1 MPVGWMDACLRAYVR
16 TPGTTTTQV
25 SATSFQ
31 SSQLQTYVKASNPWL
46 CHQKKHTI
54 GGRYCC
60 CRYGHHGRGC
70 SGHVCTFLVRKTLL
84 RPLFC
89 FTSYLQRRAESRLCF
104 VGLAYQGKDSVFRFS
119 IRDFGPWC
127 NNRSIFIWGFLKDDI
142 LACVETWD

>member
-1 MPVGWMDACLRAYVR
+1 
-16 TPGTTTTQV
+16 
-25 SATSFQ
+25 
-31 SSQLQTYVKASNPWL
+31 
-46 CHQKKHTI
+46 
-54 GGRYCC
+54 
-60 CRYGHHGRGC
+60 
-70 SGHVCTFLVRKTLL
+70 
-84 RPLFC
+84 LFC